1 MRALALLLLLASA
14 PAAAEEHAAEEEN
27 DDRPPAPPKKVS
39 YRLIPPGSPEHTL
52 YQQEQAAAGEEEPE
66 PEPEPSA
73 AKPRA
78 SERIEDAAGYTLADI
93 EDPAAQKLLGVLMT
107 QVDLME
113 QEVEKLKSE
122 NKDIRDR
129 LEKTEGKAEAFH
141 SDMQHKIDELVRDK
155 DAGLLSESSLV
166 DSLGLLGVKNATL
179 IAPTLREQGLY
190 SLAQVLAL
198 EPPEQLEL
206 HHALQREE
214 PAPLSLTIRER
225 VPLVNSLL
233 SLGLQAPAPT
243 AMALQSFGYHSI
255 EDLLVI
261 GESAEAREQLSDEL
275 RRYSIAYTRQQQ
287 PVEEN
292 VADGDDAPSSQRER
306 PVKQTKLSIGD
317 RRAVLGLTELGSLLH
332 ITEERRAD
340 ARKAIESSTSRR
352 RAMIAE
358 MKRQAT
364 RMQANRLWKR
374 LFGRARW
381 LDTWL
386 SGASPD
392 SLQQRQ
398 RRGQQRGDDGEISS
412 KWLEG
417 GASRRAWAWVV
428 SSTAKLGEA
437 WLPQRVLGVC
447 RMLWLHVLV
456 VLTAVTTP
464 WVHVIVSLSCVA
476 WMRTIGPDRPI
487 LHAVHLPPPMPRQ
500 QQQQRQQRDAPPP

>member
-1 MRALALLLLLASA
+1 
-14 PAAAEEHAAEEEN
+14 
-27 DDRPPAPPKKVS
+27 
-39 YRLIPPGSPEHTL
+39 
-52 YQQEQAAAGEEEPE
+52 
-66 PEPEPSA
+66 
-73 AKPRA
+73 
-78 SERIEDAAGYTLADI
+78 
-93 EDPAAQKLLGVLMT
+93 
-107 QVDLME
+107 
-113 QEVEKLKSE
+113 
-122 NKDIRDR
+122 
-129 LEKTEGKAEAFH
+129 
-141 SDMQHKIDELVRDK
+141 
-155 DAGLLSESSLV
+155 
-166 DSLGLLGVKNATL
+166 
-179 IAPTLREQGLY
+179 
-190 SLAQVLAL
+190 
-198 EPPEQLEL
+198 
-206 HHALQREE
+206 
-214 PAPLSLTIRER
+214 
-225 VPLVNSLL
+225 
-233 SLGLQAPAPT
+233 
-243 AMALQSFGYHSI
+243 
-255 EDLLVI
+255 
-261 GESAEAREQLSDEL
+261 
-275 RRYSIAYTRQQQ
+275 
-287 PVEEN
+287 VEEN

-398 RRGQQRGDDGEISS
+398 RRGQQRSDDGEISS